1 MIAGTLLHAKKK
13 KNTTTMAFRWIYATP
28 DREESVH
35 TLQKELGVP
44 HTIAYLLALR
54 GINNFEQAKKFFRPD
69 ISQLHDPFLMKDMDK
84 AAARL
89 SNAIRNGEK
98 VVVYGDYDVDGTT
111 SCAMVHNFLKDFGVD
126 VYYYIPHRY
135 KEGYGINEEGIDFA
149 AEKGC
154 SLMVSV
160 DCGITAIEEAEYAKS
175 KGIELVICDHH
186 TVGDRIPDAVAVL
199 DPKRPDCPYP
209 FDGLSGAGVAF
220 KLVQAV
226 LTKLGLPASVAHK
239 FLDLVCISTASDIV
253 PIVDENRIIMHE
265 GLKILNQAPRSGI
278 KALIDLV
285 KLNFGKITTTSIVFS
300 LGPRI
305 NAAGRMGD
313 ACKAIELLISEDDSE
328 SVSCAQQL
336 ENINVKRK
344 DIDTQTM
351 NEALEM
357 IEERFNME
365 ENFALVLYK
374 PDWHL
379 GVIGIVASRLVDLYH
394 RPTVMLTKVNGKV
407 KGSARSVKGMNI
419 YDAFSA
425 CEPMLE
431 QFGGHEFAA
440 GVTLLEEY
448 VPAFRDKLN
457 ELTKLEMTR
466 KDLDPELT
474 VDHELKLNE
483 IDARF
488 WKLLNQFEPF
498 GPLNDKPTFVSKN
511 IKIVGRPS
519 IVGKGHLKMRL
530 THNGSQVYDAIGF
543 NMHQY
548 LPKVSDCKDKEV
560 QIAYVIEENFWNG
573 RHSLQLR
580 LKDIHVVPEK
590 IEKTEKALA

>member
-1 MIAGTLLHAKKK
+1 
-13 KNTTTMAFRWIYATP
+13 MAFRWIYAKP
-28 DREESVH
+28 DSAESVQ
-35 TLQKELGVP
+35 TLENELGVP

-54 GINNFEQAKKFFRPD
+54 GIQTYEQAKKFFRPD
-69 ISQLHDPFLMKDMDK
+69 IKQLHDPFLMKDMDK

-111 SCAMVHNFLKDFGVD
+111 SCAMVHTFLKDFGVE

-160 DCGITAIEEAEYAKS
+160 DCGITAITEAEYAKS
-175 KGIELVICDHH
+175 KGIDLVICDHH
-186 TVGDRIPDAVAVL
+186 TVGDKIPDAVAVL

-226 LTKLGLPASVAHK
+226 LIKLGLPSSVAHK

-265 GLKILNQAPRSGI
+265 GLKILNESPRSGI
-278 KALIDLV
+278 KALIELV

-313 ACKAIELLISEDDSE
+313 ACKAIELLISDDDSE
-328 SVSCAQQL
+328 SVSCAKQL
-336 ENINVKRK
+336 ESINVKRK

-351 NEALEM
+351 NEALNM

-394 RPTVMLTKVNGKV
+394 RPTVMLTKVNGMV

-425 CEPMLE
+425 CESMLQ

-440 GVTLLEEY
+440 GVTLEEKY

-466 KDLDPELT
+466 KDLDPELS
-474 VDHELKLNE
+474 VDHELNLND
-483 IDARF
+483 IDIRF

-511 IKIVGRPS
+511 VKIVGRPS
-519 IVGKGHLKMRL
+519 IVGKGHLKMKI
-530 THNGSQVYDAIGF
+530 THNNSQVFDAIGF

-548 LPKVSDCKDKEV
+548 LPEVTECKDKEV
-560 QIAYVIEENFWNG
+560 QIAYLLEDNFWNG

-580 LKDIHVVPEK
+580 LKDIHVVPQK
-590 IEKTEKALA
+590 VEKTQKALA